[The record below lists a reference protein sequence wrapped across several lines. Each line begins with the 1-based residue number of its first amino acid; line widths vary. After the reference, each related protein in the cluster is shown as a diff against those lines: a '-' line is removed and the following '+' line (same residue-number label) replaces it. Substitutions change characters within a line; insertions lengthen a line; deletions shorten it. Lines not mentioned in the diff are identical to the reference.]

1 MKEVNKQVEKD
12 PIRPIIRNLKVDESH
27 TYPASRMCVV
37 KSVCSQVSVM
47 ENKVFKTKLEK
58 PMFHVSRVK

>member
-1 MKEVNKQVEKD
+1 MEEVNKQVEKD
-12 PIRPIIRNLKVDESH
+12 PIRPIIRKLKVDESH

-58 PMFHVSRVK
+58 PMFHVTRVK